1 MIGYTDKAI
10 LFCTV
15 YPRMNG
21 WKSNALLLYILLL
34 AAIETRGTLISVIL
48 SAVIIVREM
57 SCTLQAHSNYIN
69 EPEKLML

>member
-10 LFCTV
+10 LLCTV

-21 WKSNALLLYILLL
+21 WKSNAVLLYILL
-34 AAIETRGTLISVIL
+34 AAIETRGTFISVIL

>member
-1 MIGYTDKAI
+1 
-10 LFCTV
+10 
-15 YPRMNG
+15 MNG
-21 WKSNALLLYILLL
+21 WKSSAVLLYILLL
-34 AAIETRGTLISVIL
+34 AAIETRGTFISVIL